1 MAIVGAFDLHR
12 AQNTGEWVDTE
23 TGELTRFRIGGTRA
37 DLAVFLDQFPADA
50 DVTFAFEGCTGWR
63 YVAEEVQAHGFEAL
77 MAEPA
82 DTAMLKSR
90 KKRAKTD
97 RADATHLR
105 MLALDDAIP
114 ESWIPPGFVTD
125 TRVLARLYRSLGTTR
140 KTWMQRVHAQLFQ
153 QGAPA
158 VNLTATDRLE
168 RLAAVD
174 VSPAGRILIDEAIG
188 MVEYCDQRIVVVG
201 DHLRELGRTLPGPV
215 ALQQLWGVGS
225 LLSPIIWAELGDTR
239 RFGSSRQAV
248 RFTGLDITVHDSDNH
263 RRPGVLA
270 RQGSPVLRW
279 ALVEAAQHASKPAS
293 PDHDYYQQARQRLGA
308 SRAGLSV
315 ARKIARRSHHIL
327 KNLGDD
333 AWQPIT

>member
-12 AQNTGEWVDTE
+12 TQNTGEWMDTD

-37 DLAVFLDQFPADA
+37 DLAGFLDQFPAGADA
-50 DVTFAFEGCTGWR
+50 TFVFEGCTGWR
-63 YVAEEVQAHGFEAL
+63 YVAEEVQARGFVAL

-97 RADATHLR
+97 RADAAHLR
-105 MLALDDAIP
+105 LLAVEDAVP

-125 TRVLARLYRSLGTTR
+125 TRVMARLYRSLGTSR

-158 VNLTATDRLE
+158 VNLTAGDRLE
-168 RLAAVD
+168 RLAAAD
-174 VSPAGRILIDEAIG
+174 LSPAGRILIDES
-188 MVEYCDQRIVVVG
+188 MSLVEHYEQRIVVIG
-201 DHLRELGRTLPGPV
+201 DHLRDFGRAHPGPI

-225 LLSPIIWAELGDTR
+225 LLGTVIWAELGDTR
-239 RFGSSRQAV
+239 RFASSKQAV
-248 RFTGLDITVHDSDNH
+248 RFTGLDITVHDSNSR

-279 ALVEAAQHASKPAS
+279 ALVEAGQHASKPAS
-293 PDHDYYQQARQRLGA
+293 PDHDYYQQVRARQGA

-327 KNLGDD
+327 RDLGDD

>member
-1 MAIVGAFDLHR
+1 MTIVGAFDIHR
-12 AQNTGEWVDTE
+12 TQNTGEVLNIE

-37 DLAVFLDQFPADA
+37 DLAVFLDQFPSGS
-50 DVTFAFEGCTGWR
+50 DVRFAFEGCTGWR
-63 YVAEEVQAHGFEAL
+63 YVAEEVQARGFVAL

-97 RADATHLR
+97 RADAAHLR
-105 MLALDDAIP
+105 MLAVEDAIP

-125 TRVLARLYRSLGTTR
+125 ARVIGRLYRSLGSTR

-153 QGAPA
+153 QGAPG
-158 VNLTATDRLE
+158 VNLTAADR
-168 RLAAVD
+168 RQQLAAVD
-174 VSPAGRILIDEAIG
+174 LSPAGRILVDEAMG
-188 MVEYCDQRIVVVG
+188 MVEHCEQRIAVVG
-201 DHLRELGRTLPGPV
+201 GHLRELGRTYPGPV

-225 LLSPIIWAELGDTR
+225 LLGTVIWAELGDTR
-239 RFGSSRQAV
+239 RFASSKQAV
-248 RFTGLDITVHDSDNH
+248 RFTGLDITVHDSDSR

-279 ALVEAAQHASKPAS
+279 ALVEAAQHASKLAS
-293 PDHDYYQQARQRLGA
+293 PDHDYYQQVRDRQGA
-308 SRAGLSV
+308 SRAALSV
-315 ARKIARRSHHIL
+315 ARKITRRSHHIL
-327 KNLGDD
+327 RDLGDD